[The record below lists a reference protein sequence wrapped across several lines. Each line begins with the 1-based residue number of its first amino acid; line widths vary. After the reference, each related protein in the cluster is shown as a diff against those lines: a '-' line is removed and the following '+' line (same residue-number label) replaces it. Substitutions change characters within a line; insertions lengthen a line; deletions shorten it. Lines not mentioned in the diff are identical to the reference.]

1 MDLFLDILTRVTL
14 PIIAL
19 AALGYALQG
28 WLKLDIG
35 TLTRLQVNVVMPA
48 FLVHYLSAGKQP
60 LDVVWLIASLAVIQ
74 FMILIP
80 LGWLMVRLLGC
91 APRSGRSW
99 GWAPLMRTSASS
111 AFP

>member
-19 AALGYALQG
+19 AALGYLLQP

-48 FLVHYLSAGKQP
+48 SAQA
-60 LDVVWLIASLAVIQ
+60 LIS
-74 FMILIP
+74 P
-80 LGWLMVRLLGC
+80 
-91 APRSGRSW
+91 PS
-99 GWAPLMRTSASS
+99 
-111 AFP
+111 